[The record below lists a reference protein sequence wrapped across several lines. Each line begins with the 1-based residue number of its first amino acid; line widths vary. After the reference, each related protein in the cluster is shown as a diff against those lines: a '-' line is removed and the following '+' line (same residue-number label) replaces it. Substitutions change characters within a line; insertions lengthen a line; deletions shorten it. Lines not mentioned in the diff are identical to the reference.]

1 MRESNSL
8 SRCALAALVLLV
20 GSALSAP
27 ADETTANSATAPR
40 ATEPDAD
47 SPASSPMTAA
57 PTTAAPTTAA
67 PTTAAPM
74 PAPAETAPAASDE
87 PAEADLPWLDDYAA
101 GLKAA
106 EAAGRPLV
114 ILYHNPADEA
124 RTARFERET
133 LHAGAVR
140 DLLDHCTL
148 AKLQQDYRIKAGGE
162 EFELLKHA
170 SFAQL
175 GGRVGL
181 AVVDTV
187 HRDSP
192 QFRHVVTAL
201 PMTHT
206 PPSQDALVAMLE
218 KHVPEDVLAKLAALE
233 WHEDY
238 GEAIKKAERERR
250 MLFIYFRNEAR
261 DAEQEQFE
269 RETLSNVRVRR
280 KLGRFVLAR
289 LTRSTEIKVQDQPV
303 KLIDHASF
311 STMYGRQGIAI
322 VDTTEPQSRNFRQVV
337 SAFPFSPRRR
347 YDARRLGVILDL
359 PRGTLTQRTL
369 VYAVRT
375 HPEAP
380 ASTDGALNEMLA
392 EEAESHSQYQA
403 DIDNQGHHNWGNRF
417 QRISARLP
425 GGMVAVEVCAE
436 SWPGEELVDAA
447 EECVHSWRQS
457 SGHWGAVSARQPFF
471 GYDMKLGSR
480 AVWYATGIFG
490 RH

>member
-1 MRESNSL
+1 MRESNPIL
-8 SRCALAALVLLV
+8 RCAFCAATLLI
-20 GSALSAP
+20 GTFAAR
-27 ADETTANSATAPR
+27 ADEPNANPPAETPR
-40 ATEPDAD
+40 ATEPDVQPAALAPLPTLGETSAD
-47 SPASSPMTAA
+47 AA
-57 PTTAAPTTAA
+57 DPS
-67 PTTAAPM
+67 
-74 PAPAETAPAASDE
+74 AETA
-87 PAEADLPWLDDYAA
+87 LTWLDDYGA

-114 ILYHNPADEA
+114 ILFHNRADAE

-133 LHAGAVR
+133 LAAGAVR
-140 DLLDHCTL
+140 DLLGHCTL
-148 AKLQQDYRIKAGGE
+148 AKLPHDYRVKAGGE
-162 EFELLKHA
+162 EFELLKHG
-170 SFAQL
+170 SFAAL
-175 GGRVGL
+175 GGQVGL

-192 QFRHVVTAL
+192 QFRHVVAAA
-201 PMTHT
+201 PIAEA

-218 KHVPEDVLAKLAALE
+218 KHVPEDALAKLAALE

-238 GEAIKKAERERR
+238 GEAIKQAERERR
-250 MLFIYFRNEAR
+250 MLFIYFRNAAR
-261 DAEQEQFE
+261 DAEQEHFE
-269 RETLSNVRVRR
+269 RETLSNLRVRR

-289 LTRSTEIKVQDQPV
+289 LTRDAEIKVQDQPV
-303 KLIDHASF
+303 KLIEHASF
-311 STMYGRQGIAI
+311 GTMYGRQGIAI
-322 VDTTEPQSRNFRQVV
+322 VDTSEPESRNFRQVV
-337 SAFPFSPRRR
+337 SAFPFSPRKR
-347 YDARRLGVILDL
+347 YDSRRLGVILDL

-380 ASTDGALNEMLA
+380 ASADGAYNEMLA
-392 EEAESHSQYQA
+392 EEAESHSQHQA
-403 DIDNQGHHNWGNRF
+403 DIDNQGHHNWGHRF

-447 EECVHSWRQS
+447 EECVNSWRQS